1 MCIGSGLRGAIAVRA
16 AESVYALSIRL
27 KGVKQVETISVV
39 SDERQALPET
49 VKYRFN
55 FEM

>member
-16 AESVYALSIRL
+16 AENVYALSIGL
-27 KGVKQVETISVV
+27 KGVKLAETISVV
-39 SDERQALPET
+39 SDAGRALPGT
-49 VKYRFN
+49 VKYRFT